1 MVGVNEAKQYLGI
14 DYVDEMVEANVNRA
28 LQSATRRMYGAIGSD
43 VETYLPGDPRIDE
56 LVLIYT
62 RESYDGS
69 NLSDKE
75 RSALKQLR
83 ADLEPQLRLELRA
96 AKAEAEVGVDGL

>member
-1 MVGVNEAKQYLGI
+1 MVGVNEAKLYLGI
-14 DYVDEMVEANVNRA
+14 DYSDELVEANVGRA
-28 LQSATRRMYGAIGSD
+28 LRSAISRMHGAIGSD
-43 VETYLPGDPRIDE
+43 VETYLPGDPRIDD

-69 NLSDKE
+69 NLTEKE

-83 ADLEPQLRLELRA
+83 ADLEPQLQLELLA
-96 AKAEAEVGVDGL
+96 AREAAGGEG

>member
-1 MVGVNEAKQYLGI
+1 MVGVNDAKAYLGI
-14 DYVDEMVEANVNRA
+14 DYTDEMVDTNVNRA
-28 LQSATRRMYGAIGSD
+28 LQTAIHKMHGAIGSD

-69 NLSDKE
+69 NLTEKE

-83 ADLEPQLRLELRA
+83 ADLEPQLQLELRA
-96 AKAEAEVGVDGL
+96 AKAEAEVGAGGL

>member
-1 MVGVNEAKQYLGI
+1 MVGANEAKLYLGI
-14 DYVDEMVEANVNRA
+14 DYADEMVDANVNRA
-28 LQSATRRMYGAIGSD
+28 LNSAIRRMHGAVGSD

-56 LVLIYT
+56 LVLVYT
-62 RESYDGS
+62 KESYEGS
-69 NLSDKE
+69 NLTEKE

-96 AKAEAEVGVDGL
+96 AKEEAAGGEG

>member
-1 MVGVNEAKQYLGI
+1 MVGVSEAKLYLGI
-14 DYVDEMVEANVNRA
+14 DYPDEMVETNVSRA
-28 LQSATRRMYGAIGSD
+28 LRSAVSRMHGAVGSD
-43 VETYLPGDPRIDE
+43 VETYLPGDPRIDD

-62 RESYDGS
+62 RESYEGS
-69 NLSDKE
+69 NLTEKE

-96 AKAEAEVGVDGL
+96 AKEAAGGEG

>member
-1 MVGVNEAKQYLGI
+1 MVGMNEAKQYLGI
-14 DYVDEMVEANVNRA
+14 DYDDEMVEANVSRA
-28 LQSATRRMYGAIGSD
+28 LQSATRRMHGAIGSD
-43 VETYLPGDPRIDE
+43 VETYLPGDPRLDE

-69 NLSDKE
+69 NLTEKE

-96 AKAEAEVGVDGL
+96 AKAEAEVGTDGL